1 MFWPNFFW
9 VRPSKEK
16 KSDYNPRLGPITL
29 VQKKKKKK
37 KVPLLPSFQKKNS
50 VRVTSGNP
58 GEVLREN
65 DSKFRAGMC
74 RQGTGEQAGL
84 HHFLP
89 TKRPQAKQ
97 HYQNQ
102 EFLPQQQALT

>member
-37 KVPLLPSFQKKNS
+37 SSLAAFFPK
-50 VRVTSGNP
+50 
-58 GEVLREN
+58 E
-65 DSKFRAGMC
+65 
-74 RQGTGEQAGL
+74 
-84 HHFLP
+84 
-89 TKRPQAKQ
+89 KQ
-97 HYQNQ
+97 C
-102 EFLPQQQALT
+102 